1 MAREL
6 AVELGEQ
13 RDAVGEAK
21 LGAGRGERGVLRLR
35 GAVDDEARAR
45 KRLELGCEHRVAHP
59 VVLGARGFARRHR
72 FIGCE
77 AQIFGGREQV

>member
-1 MAREL
+1 MPLARRSSVPAEASAEFFACVAPLTMKL
-6 AVELGEQ
+6 APGSAWNSE
-13 RDAVGEAK
+13 
-21 LGAGRGERGVLRLR
+21 
-35 GAVDDEARAR
+35 
-45 KRLELGCEHRVAHP
+45 CEHRVAHP